1 MVGVVKRGFGGR
13 RWGVEEGHVF
23 VQGFRVCWPLDGG
36 YVAQNIL
43 NIYELVSYK
52 GPSENS

>member
-1 MVGVVKRGFGGR
+1 MGVVKRGFGGR

-43 NIYELVSYK
+43 TIYELVNYK